1 MKRLK
6 RMLSTERTDIP
17 EISFTSED
25 IWDLLSQMDELRGY
39 EIQMRPVSD
48 NAVEFI
54 LGSNRYQLTLGRKNV
69 M

>member
-6 RMLSTERTDIP
+6 RVLSAERTDIP

-25 IWDLLSQMDELRGY
+25 IWDLLSQMDELQGY

-54 LGSNRYQLTLGRKNV
+54 FGSNRYQLTLGRKNV

>member
-6 RMLSTERTDIP
+6 RVLSAERTDIP

-25 IWDLLSQMDELRGY
+25 IWDLLSQIDELQGY

-54 LGSNRYQLTLGRKNV
+54 LGSNRYQLTPGRKNA

>member
-6 RMLSTERTDIP
+6 RVLSTERTDIP

-25 IWDLLSQMDELRGY
+25 IWDLLSQMDELQGY
-39 EIQMRPVSD
+39 GIQMRPVSD

-54 LGSNRYQLTLGRKNV
+54 LGSNRYQLTPGRKNV